1 MQRRSNTGDCS
12 AGSSDDRSRVAD
24 AATQQA
30 PPRSVGRPPSNTGRA
45 TYEYHPEYHPRV
57 GHKPFLPKDRH
68 TAVNYLRLLLYD
80 SVFDHHSYKSGANT
94 TKACARGNT
103 INDVHHFLL
112 ECPTH
117 SLARQDLITSVTDIW
132 NNSDKT
138 GKIVISA
145 PLLLA
150 PTSHSRLTA
159 AECNAILLATFQFIR
174 LSGLNL

>member
-80 SVFDHHSYKSGANT
+80 SVFDRHSYKSGANT

-112 ECPTH
+112 
-117 SLARQDLITSVTDIW
+117 V
-132 NNSDKT
+132 
-138 GKIVISA
+138 KISSH
-145 PLLLA
+145 LLLTFGTTVTKQEKLSFQHRYCS
-150 PTSHSRLTA
+150 PPRL
-159 AECNAILLATFQFIR
+159 ILVLLLLNVMPSCWQLFN
-174 LSGLNL
+174 LSDCLV